1 MMFCIS
7 DSNAVHKW
15 TKQGM
20 LMLMQEQEY
29 VHVYALLLGK
39 DIASAKHAYLCS
51 CGKMEDCWRQLEG
64 CDMRAEDGDR

>member
-1 MMFCIS
+1 
-7 DSNAVHKW
+7 
-15 TKQGM
+15 
-20 LMLMQEQEY
+20 MQEQEY